1 MHPQTF
7 CLTQQQTSSHS
18 PSPAHILYGR
28 LALHSGLCGCHFRP
42 QFQKKLKFP
51 HNFPASLFGTLARL
65 VSLRFV
71 SFRIV
76 SYALGMV
83 FYPTK
88 LVWFF
93 HLQRSG
99 TTPQCFP
106 FLLRLTDSRFL
117 AATCSVSHSAR
128 IQLGSSNP
136 TRATVLFLP
145 PLVVLFTLATSC
157 CCPSCHLCHKNIS
170 STCHRTA
177 AHPKLTSAH
186 THRPPSFPFCVE

>member
-1 MHPQTF
+1 MAVSLCTVGCVGVISGLNF
-7 CLTQQQTSSHS
+7 KRSSNFHTIFRLRS
-18 PSPAHILYGR
+18 
-28 LALHSGLCGCHFRP
+28 LALWL
-42 QFQKKLKFP
+42 
-51 HNFPASLFGTLARL
+51 
-65 VSLRFV
+65 V
-71 SFRIV
+71 SFRCVSFRFV

-88 LVWFF
+88 LGWFF